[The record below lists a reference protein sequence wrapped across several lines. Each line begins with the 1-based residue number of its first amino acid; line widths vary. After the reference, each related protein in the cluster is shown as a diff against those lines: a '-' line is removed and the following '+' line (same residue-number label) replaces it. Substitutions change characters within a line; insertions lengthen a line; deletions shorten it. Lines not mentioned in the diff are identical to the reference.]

1 MSKKKVLVV
10 DDEKELVEVTQ
21 VLLESN
27 GFDVVAA
34 YNGEEGKKA
43 ALAEKPDVIILDV
56 MMETSGAGFEVARWL
71 RSQDSTRTIPIIMLT
86 AVNQNVPWRFA
97 SDEVW
102 LPVDVFLDKPVSP
115 EKLLR
120 EVKKITGSK

>member
-10 DDEKELVEVTQ
+10 DDEKELVEVTR

-27 GFDVVAA
+27 GYEVVAA
-34 YNGEEGKKA
+34 HSGEECKKVA
-43 ALAEKPDVIILDV
+43 KSEKPDVIILDV
-56 MMETSGAGFEVARWL
+56 MMETTSAGFDVARWL
-71 RSQDSTRTIPIIMLT
+71 REQEDTKQIPIVMLT
-86 AVNQNVPWRFA
+86 AVNQNVPWRFGT
-97 SDEVW
+97 DEVW

-120 EVKKITGSK
+120 EVEKITG

>member
-10 DDEKELVEVTQ
+10 DDEKELVEVTR

-27 GFDVVAA
+27 GYEVAA
-34 YNGEEGKKA
+34 AYSGEECKQAVKA
-43 ALAEKPDVIILDV
+43 GKPDVIILDV
-56 MMETSGAGFEVARWL
+56 MMETTSAGFDVARWL
-71 RSQDSTRTIPIIMLT
+71 REQDDTKQIPVIMLT
-86 AVNQNVPWRFA
+86 AVNQNVPWRFGT
-97 SDEVW
+97 DEVW

-120 EVKKITGSK
+120 EVEKITG

>member
-1 MSKKKVLVV
+1 LSKKKVLVV

-27 GFDVVAA
+27 GFEVAA
-34 YNGEEGKKA
+34 AYSGEEGKKA
-43 ALAEKPDVIILDV
+43 ALKQKPDVIILDV
-56 MMETSGAGFEVARWL
+56 MMETTSAGFDVARWL
-71 RSQDSTRTIPIIMLT
+71 REQDATKAIPIIMLT
-86 AVNQNVPWRFA
+86 AVNQNVPWRFG

-120 EVKKITGSK
+120 EVKKITDGK

>member
-10 DDEKELVEVTQ
+10 DDEKELVEVTE

-27 GFDVVAA
+27 GFDVAAA
-34 YNGEEGKKA
+34 YSGEEGKKA
-43 ALAEKPDVIILDV
+43 ALTEKPDVIILDV
-56 MMETSGAGFEVARWL
+56 MMETSGAGFDVARWI
-71 RSQDSTRTIPIIMLT
+71 RGQDATKAIPIIMLT

-115 EKLLR
+115 ERLLR
-120 EVKKITGSK
+120 EVKRITGSK

>member
-1 MSKKKVLVV
+1 LAKKKVLVV

-27 GFDVVAA
+27 GFEVAA
-34 YNGEEGKKA
+34 AYSGEEGKKA
-43 ALAEKPDVIILDV
+43 AMEEKPDVIILDV
-56 MMETSGAGFEVARWL
+56 MMETTSAGFDVARWL
-71 RSQDSTRTIPIIMLT
+71 RSQDATKEIPIVMLT
-86 AVNQNVPWRFA
+86 AVNQNVPWKFA

-115 EKLLR
+115 EKLLAA
-120 EVKKITGSK
+120 VKEIVSK

>member
-1 MSKKKVLVV
+1 LAKKVLVV

-27 GFDVVAA
+27 GFEVAA
-34 YNGEEGKKA
+34 AYSGEEGRKA
-43 ALAEKPDVIILDV
+43 AMAEKPDVIILDV
-56 MMETSGAGFEVARWL
+56 MMETTSAGFDVARWL
-71 RSQDSTRTIPIIMLT
+71 RSQEATKEIPIVMLT
-86 AVNQNVPWRFA
+86 AVNQNVPWKFA

-115 EKLLR
+115 EKLLS
-120 EVKKITGSK
+120 EVKKIVSE

>member
-1 MSKKKVLVV
+1 LSKKKVLIV

-27 GFDVVAA
+27 GFEVAA
-34 YNGEEGKKA
+34 AYSGADGKQA
-43 ALAEKPDVIILDV
+43 AVAEKPDVIILDV
-56 MMETSGAGFEVARWL
+56 MMETTSAGFDVARWL
-71 RSQDSTRTIPIIMLT
+71 REQVATKQIPIIMLT
-86 AVNQNVPWRFA
+86 AVNQNVPWRFGT
-97 SDEVW
+97 DEVW

-120 EVKKITGSK
+120 EVKKITGGK

>member
-27 GFDVVAA
+27 GFDVAAA
-34 YNGEEGKKA
+34 YNGEDGKKA
-43 ALAEKPDVIILDV
+43 AIAEKPDIIILDV

-71 RSQDSTRTIPIIMLT
+71 RSQDGIT
-86 AVNQNVPWRFA
+86 AEHDGLLA
-97 SDEVW
+97 SE
-102 LPVDVFLDKPVSP
+102 
-115 EKLLR
+115 
-120 EVKKITGSK
+120 